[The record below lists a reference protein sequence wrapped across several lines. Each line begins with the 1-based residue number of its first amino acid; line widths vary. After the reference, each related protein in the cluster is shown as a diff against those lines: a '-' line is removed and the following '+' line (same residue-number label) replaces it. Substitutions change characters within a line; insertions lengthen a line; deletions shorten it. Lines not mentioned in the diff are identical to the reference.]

1 MNACL
6 KTVRIIDGDEQIAE
20 HSRSFNK
27 GEQIEN
33 EQHISALWLAKTNA
47 KDHRGQDRLAQA
59 SSYSQDFLQQAIERG
74 HLLKSTVNQLNQL
87 LDDYGSTELHVALGE
102 AIKQQSAYPAAVQ
115 QILEQRR
122 EHRQQPSPIAV
133 SVPEKVK
140 HYQVKAAK
148 LSDYDKLG
156 EDGGDEKEGA
166 KKQEIEQKKEQK
178 EKPNE

>member
-1 MNACL
+1 
-6 KTVRIIDGDEQIAE
+6 
-20 HSRSFNK
+20 
-27 GEQIEN
+27 
-33 EQHISALWLAKTNA
+33 
-47 KDHRGQDRLAQA
+47 
-59 SSYSQDFLQQAIERG
+59 
-74 HLLKSTVNQLNQL
+74 L
-87 LDDYGSTELHVALGE
+87 LDDYGSTELHLALGE

-156 EDGGDEKEGA
+156 QDEDQREQEKEEGKD
-166 KKQEIEQKKEQK
+166 KKEQKKE
-178 EKPNE
+178 KPNG